1 MQRSLILTVLGL
13 LAGVLLVWGVA
24 FARPYTLK
32 GSQIDPPIPA
42 PEINLKRADGS
53 NFNLSASDG
62 RISLIFFGYTH
73 CPDICPATLAEMKR
87 VKAEIGQDAQR
98 VQFVFITVDPQ
109 RDTAERM
116 HAYATGFDPGFI
128 GLSGTEQ
135 ELAPVWS
142 GYFVSRQVQESGS
155 AVGYLVDHSTRVY
168 LVDQSG
174 YLRLTYTFGTAVA
187 DMAADI
193 RYLLRE

>member
-1 MQRSLILTVLGL
+1 MQRSVILTVLGL

-42 PEINLKRADGS
+42 PEINLKHADGS

-87 VKAEIGQDAQR
+87 VKAEIGQDAER
-98 VQFVFITVDPQ
+98 VQFIFITVDPQ
-109 RDTAERM
+109 RDTPERM
-116 HAYATGFDPGFI
+116 NAYATGFDPGFI

-142 GYFVSRQVQESGS
+142 GYFISRQVQESDS

-168 LVDQSG
+168 LVDKTG
-174 YLRLTYTFGTAVA
+174 NLRLTYAFGTAVA
-187 DMAADI
+187 DIAADI